1 MKVTKTLVAIAI
13 AAASTGVLADGF
25 NGFYAGVG
33 VGAVGADTKL
43 NLGPFSATVGET
55 TTVGVLDVGYS
66 LPINST
72 KFGVAL
78 GATYDLNE
86 TKSGE
91 LETHGLER
99 RTARHG
105 LKGELQ
111 GKDHYSVYV
120 QPFYMLTQDS
130 AVFAKIG
137 YHSMK
142 GELLLNGQSSES
154 MNLNGVGVGLGA
166 RVFATKNIFIQ
177 AEAGWVDY
185 GSKTKG
191 EVDVKVRSTN
201 GTISVGYSF

>member
-91 LETHGLER
+91 LEIY
-99 RTARHG
+99 G

-142 GELLLNGQSSES
+142 GELLLNGCGDQSSES

>member
-91 LETHGLER
+91 LEINFR
-99 RTARHG
+99 RHG

-142 GELLLNGQSSES
+142 GELLLNGYGDQSSES

>member
-91 LETHGLER
+91 LEIPR
-99 RTARHG
+99 

-142 GELLLNGQSSES
+142 GELLLNEYGES

>member
-1 MKVTKTLVAIAI
+1 MNVTKTLAAIAI
-13 AAASTGVLADGF
+13 AVASSGALADGF

-43 NLGPFSATVGET
+43 NFGPLGATVGET
-55 TTVGVLDVGYS
+55 TTVGLLDVGYS
-66 LPINST
+66 LPIRNT

-78 GATYDLNE
+78 GATYDLND
-86 TKSGE
+86 TKSGK
-91 LETHGLER
+91 LEIFD
-99 RTARHG
+99 

-142 GELLLNGQSSES
+142 GEVLVNGQSMES
-154 MNLNGVGVGLGA
+154 MNLNGVGLGLGA
-166 RVFATKNIFIQ
+166 RVFATKNVFFQ

-201 GTISVGYSF
+201 GTVSVGYSF

>member
-91 LETHGLER
+91 LEIY
-99 RTARHG
+99 G

-142 GELLLNGQSSES
+142 GELLLNVCGDQSSES

>member
-91 LETHGLER
+91 LEINFEG
-99 RTARHG
+99 HG

-142 GELLLNGQSSES
+142 GELLLNECGDQSSES

>member
-91 LETHGLER
+91 LEI
-99 RTARHG
+99 HG

>member
-91 LETHGLER
+91 LEINFG
-99 RTARHG
+99 RHG

-142 GELLLNGQSSES
+142 GELLLNVCGDQSSES